1 MIDVLTGITYDQL
14 AGATPRDD
22 FTVADLLGHVNAS
35 AIRLGALARRE
46 AAEMH
51 GFPVRGRAVAQR
63 DAWRRDVVTLRYLL
77 SVAVATRFRCG
88 LESGAVV
95 VPAGSGLVASSA

>member
-1 MIDVLTGITYDQL
+1 MIDVLTGITCDQL

-46 AAEMH
+46 TAEEP
-51 GFPVRGRAVAQR
+51 GGGSLPV
-63 DAWRRDVVTLRYLL
+63 
-77 SVAVATRFRCG
+77 S
-88 LESGAVV
+88 
-95 VPAGSGLVASSA
+95 